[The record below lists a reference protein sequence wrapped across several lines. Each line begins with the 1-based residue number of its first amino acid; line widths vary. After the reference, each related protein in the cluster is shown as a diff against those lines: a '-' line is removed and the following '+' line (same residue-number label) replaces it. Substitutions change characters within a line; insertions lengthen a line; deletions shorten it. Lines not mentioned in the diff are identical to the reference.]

1 LGNRRPDP
9 APAIAVARAKL
20 TVLIRATQDWKYPL
34 FFNAPGVEGS
44 DAAGYVEAVGSSVS
58 EFKKGD
64 RVAAFTKMDGGD
76 R

>member
-1 LGNRRPDP
+1 MRNGKLRGHPKLNR
-9 APAIAVARAKL
+9 L
-20 TVLIRATQDWKYPL
+20 TFDLQDWKYPL